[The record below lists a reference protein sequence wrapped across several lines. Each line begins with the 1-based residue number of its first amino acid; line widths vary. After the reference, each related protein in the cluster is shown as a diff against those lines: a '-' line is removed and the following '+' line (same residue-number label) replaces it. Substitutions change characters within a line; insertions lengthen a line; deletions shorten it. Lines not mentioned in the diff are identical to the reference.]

1 MMTISFSDAGS
12 ADLRVDAVY
21 RGGRTG
27 NAGDDP
33 LPRLLKVSN
42 AGGFRYRGQIDALEM
57 VVLTSSGS
65 EPDWPDMLDRETGVY
80 TYYGDNRSPGRGLH
94 ETPRKGNELLKRVFG
109 LASFG
114 VEERR
119 SVPPV
124 FLFAN
129 TGEWRDVVFLGLA
142 VPGTVDLR
150 ASEDLVAIWR
160 VSKGSRFQN
169 YRARF
174 SVLDAPVVSRAWIED
189 IIAGDPHKT
198 NAPEAWSSWVRT
210 GQRRMLTATRSLEF
224 RTKAEQIPD
233 NPGDRT
239 TLRRVYEYF
248 RENPYGFERCA
259 AELAKLLLPD
269 IAELDMT
276 RPSRDGGRDAIGKLR
291 IGSGSSGI
299 VVDFALEA
307 KCYGTSKGVT
317 VRDMSRLISR
327 LRHRQFGVLVT
338 TSYVSLQAYREVKED
353 QHPIIVV
360 SGADVVEVLRANG
373 YSSAEAVQTWLEESF
388 AP

>member
-1 MMTISFSDAGS
+1 M
-12 ADLRVDAVY
+12 
-21 RGGRTG
+21 G

-33 LPRLLKVSN
+33 LPHLLEVSN
-42 AGGFRYRGQIDALEM
+42 AGGFRYRGQIDSLEM

-80 TYYGDNRSPGRGLH
+80 TYFGDNRRPGRDLH
-94 ETPRKGNELLKRVFG
+94 DTPRKGNELLKRVFE
-109 LASFG
+109 LASSG

-119 SVPPV
+119 KVPPV
-124 FLFAN
+124 FLFAS

-142 VPGTVDLR
+142 VPGTLDVR

-160 VSKGSRFQN
+160 VSGGRRFQN

-174 SVLDAPVVSRAWIED
+174 SVIDAPVVPRVWIED
-189 IIAGDPHKT
+189 VVAGNPHTT
-198 NAPEAWSSWVRT
+198 NAPEAWSSWIRT
-210 GQRRMLTATRSLEF
+210 GQRRMLTSTRSVEF
-224 RTKAEQIPD
+224 RKREEQIP
-233 NPGDRT
+233 GDSGDQA

-248 RENPYGFERCA
+248 KEDSYGFERCA

-269 IAELDMT
+269 IAELDLT

-307 KCYGTSKGVT
+307 KCYATSKGVG
-317 VRDMSRLISR
+317 VRDVSRLISR
-327 LRHRQFGVLVT
+327 LRHRQFGILVT
-338 TSYVSLQAYREVKED
+338 TSYVGLQAYREVKED
-353 QHPIIVV
+353 QHPVIVV
-360 SGADVVEVLRANG
+360 SGADVVELLRANG
-373 YSSAEAVQTWLEESF
+373 YSSAEAVRMWLEEKF